1 MKLFGVLCVQGIRAQ
16 ETTDQCEETD
26 LSANYCRTRGK
37 TLDNDK
43 VNVSIKFLFNN
54 FQLYNDAINRYREQE
69 AEFNF
74 LGQCYNQVKAWGKER
89 RENKEKKKKNS

>member
-1 MKLFGVLCVQGIRAQ
+1 MAENARYKFYYQIKAEKKRMKLFGVLCVQGIRAQ

-54 FQLYNDAINRYREQE
+54 F
-69 AEFNF
+69 
-74 LGQCYNQVKAWGKER
+74 
-89 RENKEKKKKNS
+89 